1 MKIREFKKK
10 GFHYEGIT
18 KKALDLPDPHNKVFD
33 SKVAIQKNVLLIGKS
48 GVGKT
53 TCFEVLKDAC
63 YCTPR
68 GQSLFAGTKDSTY
81 ASLVFHNVTGKTYSI
96 NVIDTPGLF
105 EVRSSIDG
113 PKRSNEEILTNISIR
128 VREEVT
134 CLSAVFLMFPLTT
147 VLNSEDLQ
155 TLEVIKEYLG
165 TSDHIKKISF

>member
-1 MKIREFKKK
+1 
-10 GFHYEGIT
+10 
-18 KKALDLPDPHNKVFD
+18 
-33 SKVAIQKNVLLIGKS
+33 
-48 GVGKT
+48 
-53 TCFEVLKDAC
+53 
-63 YCTPR
+63 
-68 GQSLFAGTKDSTY
+68 LFAGTKDSTY